1 MQGGI
6 LGKRNSI
13 GRKRA
18 KMVLKTF
25 RNSKGKHV
33 LPVERRKAVMLP
45 EAAGLWD
52 MVGQCSFLLY
62 LSI

>member
-18 KMVLKTF
+18 KMDRKPF

-33 LPVERRKAVMLP
+33 LPIERSEAVMRA

-52 MVGQCSFLLY
+52 MVGQC
-62 LSI
+62 